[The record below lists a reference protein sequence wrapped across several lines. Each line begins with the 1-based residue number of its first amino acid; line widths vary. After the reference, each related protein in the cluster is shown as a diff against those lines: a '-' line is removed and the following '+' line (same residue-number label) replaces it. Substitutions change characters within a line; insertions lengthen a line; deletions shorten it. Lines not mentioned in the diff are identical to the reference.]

1 MAQAGMNVRR
11 RRQKTAQERARERR
25 IMKINA
31 MMTKVAVALIAICMF
46 VYIGRMTTVAAGAK
60 EIDRIEQEI
69 EDMKEWKQYL
79 EVNLAA
85 RQNINRVKDEAIG
98 RLGMIYPQES
108 QIYLISLNG
117 YAANAN
123 TQTAHDGT
131 NP

>member
-1 MAQAGMNVRR
+1 
-11 RRQKTAQERARERR
+11 
-25 IMKINA
+25 
-31 MMTKVAVALIAICMF
+31 MMMKVAVALIAICMF

-117 YAANAN
+117 YAASAN
-123 TQTAHDGT
+123 TQTVHDGT